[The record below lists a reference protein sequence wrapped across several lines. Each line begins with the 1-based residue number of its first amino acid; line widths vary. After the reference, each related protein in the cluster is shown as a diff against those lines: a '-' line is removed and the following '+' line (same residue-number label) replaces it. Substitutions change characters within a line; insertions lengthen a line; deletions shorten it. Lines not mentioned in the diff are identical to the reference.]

1 MPRKVIDSCMFCFG
15 DGCEACTKP
24 AKKSAA
30 KPRTPRPIVDVELP
44 EVIDV
49 KAAMK
54 AVANTRAKEDED
66 DRVEFLEA
74 LVAIEP
80 ILHPDE
86 RIRVSAE
93 LDAYLSPADRWKR
106 RNGDTR

>member
-24 AKKSAA
+24 TKKSAP
-30 KPRTPRPIVDVELP
+30 KPQKPRPIVDVELP

-54 AVANTRAKEDED
+54 AVATTRARDDEQ
-66 DRVEFLEA
+66 DRVEFLQA

-80 ILHPDE
+80 LLHPEE
-86 RIRVSAE
+86 RAKVKAE
-93 LDAYLSPADRWKR
+93 LDAYISPAERWKAR
-106 RNGDTR
+106 RGDTN